1 MNRLIVSSILAALTV
16 AITPRAH
23 SEGFSLGKAQLNDWT
38 RQGEIQKVV
47 GLKLY
52 DLIDG
57 FADIH
62 LGFNYIDSEHMKLKK
77 GKKEL
82 EVSIFRED
90 TPDNGYGLYSCL
102 RQRDGELVDLP
113 DEASYSPGTAVL
125 WRGPYC
131 VEVKDVS
138 EEGASKEDLVAVSK
152 AIGDTLEGKHQPPE
166 LVRALPKEKL
176 ARRGV
181 MYFHNR
187 HPLDQIY
194 YVGTENVLLLGADAT
209 SHTKVEAVYAPYDL
223 ADGAQGV
230 VVIRYPTPDEAKKA
244 VGLYTDSVKK
254 DVASMSDE
262 APWRIMTAKN
272 GKQTVAFQKDRL
284 LILAF
289 ESSQTEAIKPIIEK
303 IAKNLEPK
311 KETVAKQ

>member
-1 MNRLIVSSILAALTV
+1 MKRAMALTALV
-16 AITPRAH
+16 LLVDALAYSADTAT
-23 SEGFSLGKAQLNDWT
+23 FSLGQVHLKDWVT
-38 RQGEIQKVV
+38 QGEIQKVV
-47 GLKLY
+47 GTKLY

-62 LGFNYIDSEHMKLKK
+62 LGFNYVDSEHIKLRR

-82 EVSIFRED
+82 EVSVFRED
-90 TPDNGYGLYSCL
+90 SPDNAYGLYSCL

-138 EEGASKEDLVAVSK
+138 EESASKEDLMAVSR
-152 AIGDTLEGKHQPPE
+152 AIGEALEGRHPPPE

-176 ARRGV
+176 AWRGV

-209 SHTKVEAVYAPYDL
+209 SHTKVEAVYATYDL
-223 ADGAQGV
+223 LGGSQGIV
-230 VVIRYPTPDEAKKA
+230 AIRYPDPAEAKKA
-244 VGLYTDSVKK
+244 AGLYAESVRK
-254 DVASMSDE
+254 DMASVNE
-262 APWRIMTAKN
+262 QAPWSTMTAKN
-272 GKQTVAFQKDRL
+272 GKQTIAFQKDRL
-284 LILAF
+284 LMLAL
-289 ESSQTEAIKPIIEK
+289 ESSQADAAKAIMETV
-303 IAKNLEPK
+303 ARNLEPK
-311 KETVAKQ
+311 KEAEAKK